1 MWEQREWLVQ
11 SIHFDNTP
19 SSMLA
24 LYEVSTLE
32 MWPDYMFLAIDSRYE
47 AQPERMHSPVQALF
61 FIVFIF
67 ITAFFIMNL
76 FVGVMI
82 DKFNE
87 IQKEIDGSA
96 FLTDK

>member
-1 MWEQREWLVQ
+1 MPFN
-11 SIHFDNTP
+11 FDNIP

-24 LYEVSTLE
+24 LFEISTLE
-32 MWPDYMFLAIDSRYE
+32 MWPDYMFAVIASRYE
-47 AQPERMHSPVQALF
+47 KVPIPENSKLRAWF

-87 IQKEIDGSA
+87 I
-96 FLTDK
+96 